1 MDEAQDEGSEPAG
14 QADRLRRYGRIA
26 GILLYVGVG
35 FFYLISGL
43 VMPVFPWLIIL
54 DVVWVVGLVVAWRA
68 SAERWWVA
76 LLSGPAAGLFWVLY
90 VTVGDELL
98 GWTA

>member
-1 MDEAQDEGSEPAG
+1 MDERHEGDETDAP
-14 QADRLRRYGRIA
+14 ADRFRRYARIA

-43 VMPVFPWLIIL
+43 VMPIFPWLIIL

-90 VTVGDELL
+90 VTLGDELL

>member
-1 MDEAQDEGSEPAG
+1 MDESSDEDGTAAP
-14 QADRLRRYGRIA
+14 ADRLRRYGRIA

-43 VMPVFPWLIIL
+43 VMPIFPWLIIL